1 LPSPTRLAWLLVQ
14 PPASLSVSDAGVV
27 TQVEQDRET
36 ASVAALARRFTAL
49 VRGCGAGK
57 KPDPDMALAA
67 FDRWLAE
74 ACTSGMR
81 AVETFAAGLEQDG
94 AAVTTPWSSGQAE
107 GQITRIKLIKR
118 QMYGRAGFDMLR
130 RRVLL
135 AA

>member
-1 LPSPTRLAWLLVQ
+1 
-14 PPASLSVSDAGVV
+14 VV

-36 ASVAALARRFTAL
+36 ASLAALARRFTVL

-57 KPDPDMALAA
+57 KPDPDMALAE
-67 FDRWLAE
+67 FDRWLA
-74 ACTSGMR
+74 AARTSGVR

-94 AAVTTPWSSGQAE
+94 AAVRSALTTPWSSGQAE
-107 GQITRIKLIKR
+107 GQITRLKLIKR
-118 QMYGRAGFDMLR
+118 QMYGRAGFDLLR